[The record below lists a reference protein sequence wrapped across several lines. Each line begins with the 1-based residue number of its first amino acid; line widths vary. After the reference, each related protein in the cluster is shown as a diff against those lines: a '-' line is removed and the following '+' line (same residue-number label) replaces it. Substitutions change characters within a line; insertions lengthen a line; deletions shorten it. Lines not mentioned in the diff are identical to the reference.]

1 VQAELGQTADH
12 RAAAFAFTRKERP
25 TFQGS

>member
-25 TFQGS
+25 TFQVS